1 LLKQS
6 ATLAQITDSG
16 RLYVF
21 TVRAVNGSFIKS
33 LVLLTCCF
41 HNLKVTPVS
50 YLLVKIV

>member
-33 LVLLTCCF
+33 LVLLTCF